1 MRYLFTE
8 FCHVAAIAWLLSIVF
23 EGVGLGQKP
32 PAVANLAGLAPE
44 LAAKKL
50 YVAAVEAELAG
61 RGQERNVLLRQA
73 VGFVSDYGPAR
84 WRLGEL
90 RDGDVWRTVDD
101 VADRWALDGRLVEY
115 EARRNAATDDLP
127 NNLALARWA
136 KKSALFVEAAV
147 HWRRVLRDQ
156 ADNEEAARSLGLKKL
171 NGRWLPHEE
180 YKAGAAEVRRA
191 KRAAKFWKP
200 QLASIRRD
208 LMSLDA
214 DERALGLASLRA
226 ITERDALPTLQ
237 AEFSLADPREPFRE
251 VDENAATFKR
261 DKTWNLEYVA
271 LLSRWPEVEATK
283 ALVREAVLS
292 PIEDVRLA
300 AADELSNRPA
310 HHYVPRLLAGMV
322 APIDARITITLDGA
336 GRVFYRRTF
345 FREGPLADA
354 VATYDDF
361 YQNFVAVPVFFADGY
376 VEDTVIERP
385 VPRAQ
390 VNALAGEA
398 TAVRA
403 AVETANWNIERM
415 NTRIVEAAHRATG
428 VDLPV
433 DATEWWSWWQ
443 DYNELYVPAMKPLYE
458 RTYANYYAPYP
469 VAGYHYPVS
478 CFAAGTRVMTKVGSR
493 PIETI
498 RVGDSVLAQDPATG
512 ELAFKAVL
520 DRTTR
525 PPEELLAITLG
536 QQAILVTR
544 GHPFWVDGENWQM
557 AKHLRVGDRLHT
569 TAGPTPITEIVEEAP
584 AKTYN
589 LVVDDWHNYFVG
601 DRRVLVHDNTPQRAT
616 VMRLPGVR

>member
-1 MRYLFTE
+1 VRCKANRVSLITS
-8 FCHVAAIAWLLSIVF
+8 IAGLLWLSLA
-23 EGVGLGQKP
+23 GLGWGQKP

-44 LAAKKL
+44 IAAKKL
-50 YVAAVEAELAG
+50 YAAAVEAELGG

-73 VGFVSDYGPAR
+73 VGFLPDFGPAR
-84 WRLGEL
+84 WRLGEI
-90 RDGDVWRTVDD
+90 RDGDAWRTVDD
-101 VADRWALDGRLVEY
+101 AANRWALDGRLFEY
-115 EARRNAATDDLP
+115 ETRRNEATDDLP

-136 KKSALFVEAAV
+136 KKSALFPEAAV
-147 HWRRVLRDQ
+147 HWRRVLRDE
-156 ADNEEAARSLGLKKL
+156 ADNAEAARSLGLKKL
-171 NGRWLPHEE
+171 NGKWLPHEE
-180 YKAGAAEVRRA
+180 YKAGAADVRRA
-191 KRAAKFWKP
+191 KQAAKHWKP
-200 QLASIRRD
+200 RLASIRRD
-208 LMSLDA
+208 LMSADV
-214 DERALGLASLRA
+214 DERALGLLSLRA
-226 ITERDALPTLQ
+226 INDREALPTLQ

-251 VDENAATFKR
+251 VDENSATFKR
-261 DKTWNLEYVA
+261 DKAWNLEYVA
-271 LLSRWPEVEATK
+271 LLSRWPEAEATS

-292 PIEDVRLA
+292 PIKDVRLA
-300 AADELSNRPA
+300 AADELANRPA

-390 VNALAGEA
+390 VNELASDA
-398 TAVRA
+398 AAVRGA
-403 AVETANWNIERM
+403 IETANWNIDRM
-415 NTRIVEAAHRATG
+415 NTRIVNAASRATG

-433 DATEWWSWWQ
+433 NATEWWSWWQ

-469 VAGYHYPVS
+469 LAGYYYPVS
-478 CFAAGTRVMTKVGSR
+478 CFAAGTRVMTKIGSR

-498 RVGDSVLAQDPATG
+498 RVGDSVLSQNPETG

-525 PPEELLAITLG
+525 PPEELLAIALG
-536 QQAILVTR
+536 QQEILVTR
-544 GHPFWVDGENWQM
+544 GHPFWVVGENWQM

-569 TAGPTPITEIVEEAP
+569 TAGPAPITAIFEEVA

-589 LVVDDWHNYFVG
+589 LVVDDWHNYFVS
-601 DRRVLVHDNTPQRAT
+601 DRRVLVHDNAPQRPT